1 MTGQPLRMLGRVTL
15 DDPTVRLALLAL
27 ATGVLA
33 GALGSWVVLR
43 RQAFLAHASGATAFA
58 GASVAAA
65 ASFAV
70 LPVALA
76 SSALVAALTGRLALR
91 RPESAQVATGLA
103 LSCGLAIGVIATRTG
118 APQTGTS
125 VLLGST
131 LLASDTDILTALGVA
146 AIAAVLSL
154 TLGRWW
160 LASAIH
166 PSGSAASGAFSGAG
180 WLPRNADLV
189 LLLMIG
195 VASAALLP
203 VAGALLAGTLLVVP
217 AATAQRI
224 APHPRRLVPVAG
236 VLATVEM
243 LIALQLADAT
253 DLAPGATAALLAASV
268 DVIVALGVVAARR
281 NHARQPV
288 AVA

>member
-1 MTGQPLRMLGRVTL
+1 MTF
-15 DDPTVRLALLAL
+15 DDPTVRLALLAV

-58 GASVAAA
+58 GASVAGAL
-65 ASFAV
+65 SIAV

-76 SSALVAALTGRLALR
+76 SSALVAVLTGRLAVR
-91 RPESAQVATGLA
+91 RPETAQVATGLA
-103 LSCGLAIGVIATRTG
+103 LACGLAVGVIATRTG

-131 LLASDTDILTALGVA
+131 LLATDADILTALGVA
-146 AIAAVLSL
+146 ALAVVLAVL
-154 TLGRWW
+154 LGRWW
-160 LASAIH
+160 LARAIH
-166 PSGSAASGAFSGAG
+166 PTGTATSGAFAGAG
-180 WLPRNADLV
+180 WVARNADLA

-217 AATAQRI
+217 AATAQRL
-224 APHPRRLVPVAG
+224 APHPRKLVPLAG
-236 VLATVEM
+236 ALATAEM
-243 LIALQLADAT
+243 LVALLIADAT
-253 DLAPGATAALLAASV
+253 DLSPGATAAL
-268 DVIVALGVVAARR
+268 VAAGVD
-281 NHARQPV
+281 V
-288 AVA
+288 AVAVGLVAVRRGATRTQVTVA

>member
-1 MTGQPLRMLGRVTL
+1 MTGHPLRMLARVTF
-15 DDPTVRLALLAL
+15 DDPTVRLALLAV

-58 GASVAAA
+58 GASVAGAL
-65 ASFAV
+65 SIAV
-70 LPVALA
+70 LPAALA
-76 SSALVAALTGRLALR
+76 ASALVAALTGRLALR
-91 RPESAQVATGLA
+91 RPETAQVATGLA
-103 LSCGLAIGVIATRTG
+103 LSCGLAIGVIATRSG

-131 LLASDTDILTALGVA
+131 LLASDADILTALAVAGVA
-146 AIAAVLSL
+146 TLLSVA
-154 TLGRWW
+154 LGRWW
-160 LASAIH
+160 LAAAVH
-166 PSGSAASGAFSGAG
+166 PTGSPAGGVFAGAG
-180 WLPRNADLV
+180 WTARNADLV

-224 APHPRRLVPVAG
+224 APHPRRLVPAAG
-236 VLATVEM
+236 LLATAEM
-243 LIALQLADAT
+243 VIALQFADAT
-253 DLAPGATAALLAASV
+253 DLPPGASAALLAAAV
-268 DVIVALGVVAARR
+268 DVVVALGVVAARR
-281 NHARQPV
+281 GARREV